1 MVLVRSDLVCAGETA
16 WKLHHKELADC
27 SAQKFAPIAFKL
39 S

>member
-1 MVLVRSDLVCAGETA
+1 MVLVRSNSVTPVKLLGSCAM
-16 WKLHHKELADC
+16 KKLADC